1 MVEAQK
7 DERKENRGDRRF
19 IQRVR
24 IADILPKR
32 KDIRI
37 ADIIRSDMCSNADIP
52 KLYEIPNPAF
62 KNKRYLS
69 RFNLTYERKNC
80 YGKQNKNL

>member
-1 MVEAQK
+1 MK
-7 DERKENRGDRRF
+7 RRKIEEIGVSSRGRYMRN
-19 IQRVR
+19 
-24 IADILPKR
+24 IADIPTKR

-37 ADIIRSDMCSNADIP
+37 ADIISSDMCSNADIP

-69 RFNLTYERKNC
+69 RFNLTYERK
-80 YGKQNKNL
+80 KLLWKTK

>member
-1 MVEAQK
+1 MK
-7 DERKENRGDRRF
+7 GRKIEEIGVSSRRMYM
-19 IQRVR
+19 RN
-24 IADILPKR
+24 IADIPTKW

-37 ADIIRSDMCSNADIP
+37 ADIIIPNGSYLRSNADIP
-52 KLYEIPNPAF
+52 KLYEIPNSAF

>member
-1 MVEAQK
+1 MK
-7 DERKENRGDRRF
+7 RRKIEEIGVSSRGRYMRN
-19 IQRVR
+19 

-37 ADIIRSDMCSNADIP
+37 ADIISSDMCSNADIP

>member
-1 MVEAQK
+1 MKGKRIEEIGVSS
-7 DERKENRGDRRF
+7 RGMY
-19 IQRVR
+19 
-24 IADILPKR
+24 
-32 KDIRI
+32 
-37 ADIIRSDMCSNADIP
+37 MCNMWYISNADIP

-69 RFNLTYERKNC
+69 RFNLTYDYERKNC